1 MKHLPLS
8 ITSALVVAILTSWVH
23 AQDVVTISSCPGS
36 GKTQVTLEVD
46 CTNVADATAK
56 AKCRPFA
63 ENQACKV
70 FPAYRTITGIHLED
84 ICPVIKYAI
93 YDKDK
98 WPYQDSKDGGRAG
111 RCGAQILTDFSLFNT
126 SPEVGPIDVH
136 ELLHVYQ
143 SDLGAIPYQHI
154 LFGPSMTEA
163 RHMIGDNTGYA
174 TEFVA
179 MKKEFNR
186 NKVAYETGKATGD
199 NQCLQAELYE
209 ETLLYMKDRNNVEQF
224 YSKLQ
229 RSGLKDMADRTARFN
244 RMYDAVSGGEAKPF
258 LLAHGCPAF

>member
-1 MKHLPLS
+1 MKRLPLPIAS
-8 ITSALVVAILTSWVH
+8 ALAAAILSALVH
-23 AQDVVTISSCPGS
+23 GQDLVKVSSCPAS
-36 GKTQVTLEVD
+36 GKLQVPFQVD
-46 CTNVADATAK
+46 CTNVADAAAK

-70 FPAYRTITGIHLED
+70 FPAYRAITGIHMED
-84 ICPVIKYAI
+84 ICPVITYAI

-98 WPYQDSKDGGRAG
+98 WPYQDSKDGGRSDK
-111 RCGAQILTDFSLFNT
+111 CGAQILTDFSLFNT

-136 ELLHVYQ
+136 ELLHVYH
-143 SDLGAIPYQHI
+143 SALGAIPYQHI

-163 RHMIGDNTGYA
+163 RHRIGDNTGYA
-174 TEFVA
+174 TEFVN
-179 MKKEFNR
+179 MKKDFNR
-186 NKVAYETGKATGD
+186 NKVAYETGKVTGD

-209 ETLLYMKDRNNVEQF
+209 ETILYMKDHNNVELF
-224 YSKLQ
+224 YSRLE
-229 RSGLKDMADRTARFN
+229 RSMLKDMADRTARFN